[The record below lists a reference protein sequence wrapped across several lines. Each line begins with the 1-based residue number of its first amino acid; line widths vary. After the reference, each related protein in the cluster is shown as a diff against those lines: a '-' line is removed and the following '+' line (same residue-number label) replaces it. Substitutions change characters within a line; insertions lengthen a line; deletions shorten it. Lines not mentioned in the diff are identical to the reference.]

1 MTRTLFLDLE
11 TYSEEPIASGNW
23 NYAHHPSTEIMLATW
38 CFDDEPEAYCWDATT
53 GEPCPTDLRD
63 ALDDEDVMV
72 VMQNGAQFDRTVMR
86 GVGFI
91 DLPCERICD
100 TMVQAL
106 SHGLPGALDKLGM
119 VFGLAEDEAKDKAG
133 RQLIHFFCKPNR
145 GKRNTRLTHPE
156 KWEEF
161 KSYALRDTTSMRII
175 HGKLPRW
182 NYPGTKFFTDGI
194 QSDEHKV
201 WCLDQKINN
210 RGVMA
215 DVELAEAAV
224 TAAAAEKTT
233 LDDATYEATDG
244 DVTAATQRDK
254 LLQFILKT
262 HGITLPDMRADTLQ
276 RRLDDPDLPWAVKH
290 LLDLR
295 LQSSRNSSAK
305 YKAVL
310 KSVCDDDRL
319 RFTMQFCGAATT
331 GRWSGRVFQ
340 PQNMMRPTMKMAAI
354 AEAIE
359 DVKAGL
365 GPMMYSNLPEVL
377 GNCVRGVVVAPKGR
391 KLVAADL
398 KSIEGRGLGWLAGED
413 YITQF
418 YHDFDAGLVKHDSY
432 QLAYTMVAGGD
443 PALVTKAQRQ
453 IGKPIE
459 LGFGYGGGVAAFLT
473 FAAVYHLDLEA
484 LADMIWDIG
493 DQEMLQD
500 CKKMH
505 DWAKKKGLHA
515 GLDAHRYAAFEYTK
529 RRWREARPK
538 TVQLW
543 ADLAE
548 AFTNAT
554 LYNKT
559 TFKVRDGLIQF
570 RRDNHWLRMRLPSG
584 RFLVFLQ
591 PKIESRGM
599 SYMGLSRYTR
609 QWSRVYTHG
618 GKLSGI
624 GTQAFASD
632 VLRYNMPHV
641 EDHGYDIVL
650 TVHDE
655 AITEAPDES
664 TFNATHLSQLLTRAA
679 PWAPNLPLAADGFE
693 AYRYRKD
700 D

>member
-1 MTRTLFLDLE
+1 MRRLFLDLE
-11 TYSEEPIASGNW
+11 SYSEEPIASGNW

-53 GEPCPTDLRD
+53 GEPCPTDLRE
-63 ALDDEDVMV
+63 ALDDEDVLV

-86 GVGFI
+86 ATGLV

-106 SHGLPGALDKLGM
+106 SHGLPGALGKLGM

-161 KSYALRDTTSMRII
+161 KAYALRDTTSMRII

-331 GRWSGRVFQ
+331 GRWCLGEGS
-340 PQNMMRPTMKMAAI
+340 MI
-354 AEAIE
+354 L
-359 DVKAGL
+359 VKT
-365 GPMMYSNLPEVL
+365 N
-377 GNCVRGVVVAPKGR
+377 GVV
-391 KLVAADL
+391 
-398 KSIEGRGLGWLAGED
+398 SE
-413 YITQF
+413 
-418 YHDFDAGLVKHDSY
+418 
-432 QLAYTMVAGGD
+432 
-443 PALVTKAQRQ
+443 
-453 IGKPIE
+453 KPIE
-459 LGFGYGGGVAAFLT
+459 QVTTDDLVYDGDEWVTHEGVVFSGDKEVIEHDGVVATAEHNVYVSTSEHKTLG
-473 FAAVYHLDLEA
+473 EA
-484 LADMIWDIG
+484 KAQG
-493 DQEMLQD
+493 
-500 CKKMH
+500 
-505 DWAKKKGLHA
+505 
-515 GLDAHRYAAFEYTK
+515 
-529 RRWREARPK
+529 
-538 TVQLW
+538 
-543 ADLAE
+543 
-548 AFTNAT
+548 
-554 LYNKT
+554 
-559 TFKVRDGLIQF
+559 
-570 RRDNHWLRMRLPSG
+570 
-584 RFLVFLQ
+584 
-591 PKIESRGM
+591 
-599 SYMGLSRYTR
+599 
-609 QWSRVYTHG
+609 
-618 GKLSGI
+618 
-624 GTQAFASD
+624 
-632 VLRYNMPHV
+632 
-641 EDHGYDIVL
+641 
-650 TVHDE
+650 
-655 AITEAPDES
+655 
-664 TFNATHLSQLLTRAA
+664 
-679 PWAPNLPLAADGFE
+679 LPLWKGNTSSI
-693 AYRYRKD
+693 Y
-700 D
+700 